1 MSTNS
6 QIHLLLKIAKRLR
19 QLLRYQLTRIYFAIV
34 PRFKPKLD
42 KENLGVNFIG
52 YAQGELGLGQ
62 AMRSM
67 VFATLAA
74 SIPLVV
80 RKFKASIPSKQ
91 SNDELTAYAY
101 FSDYCKYPI
110 NIICVN
116 PDTLHLLPSWVSYSE
131 WAKTYNIGY
140 WFWELE
146 NFPEKWQYAT
156 NIVDEIWVATDYV
169 ANAMRKSGKKVVK
182 IPFPLE
188 FSLPPDSMNR
198 EYFGINPNKFTY
210 LSSFDF
216 LSSLERK
223 NPQGVICAFQKAFP
237 SGDDSVRLII
247 KTMNAG
253 THPKELKKIESF
265 IGGDSRI
272 EIRDGYLT
280 QEEMRGLISSADA
293 YVSLHRAEGLG
304 LGLAEAMY
312 MGKPT
317 IATGYSG
324 NLEFMNETNSIL
336 VPYQL
341 VQIEQSDY
349 PNAEDGHWA
358 EPSVSDAA
366 LAMHKILRESDFRGE
381 LGAKASCHMRAHHNY
396 LKVAFEIK
404 TQLECIKIDRADN
417 AINL

>member
-1 MSTNS
+1 MPQNS
-6 QIHLLLKIAKRLR
+6 QIHPLVKIAKRLR
-19 QLLRYQLTRIYFAIV
+19 QFLRYQLTRIYFAVV
-34 PRFKPKLD
+34 PRFQPKLD

-91 SNDELTAYAY
+91 SNGELTQY
-101 FSDYCKYPI
+101 FSERCQYPI

-116 PDTLHLLPSWVSYSE
+116 PDTLHLLPSWVGYSE

-146 NFPEKWQYAT
+146 NFPKKWEYAT

-188 FSLPPDSMNR
+188 FSLPPDSMNK

-223 NPQGVICAFQKAFP
+223 NPQGVIRAFQKAFP

-253 THPKELKKIESF
+253 AHPKELKKIESV

-272 EIRDGYLT
+272 EIRDGYLA
-280 QEEMRGLISSADA
+280 QEEMRGLIRSVDA

-341 VQIEQSDY
+341 VQIGQSDY
-349 PNAEDGHWA
+349 PNAEAGQWA
-358 EPSVSDAA
+358 EPNIDKAA
-366 LAMHKILRESDFRGE
+366 ACMCSIASNHSLRMQ
-381 LGAKASCHMRAHHNY
+381 LGRQASYHMKEHHSFLHTAAQIKASLGLMKA
-396 LKVAFEIK
+396 
-404 TQLECIKIDRADN
+404 
-417 AINL
+417 

>member
-6 QIHLLLKIAKRLR
+6 QIHPLLKIAKRLR
-19 QLLRYQLTRIYFAIV
+19 QLLRYQLTRIYVAIV

-74 SIPLVV
+74 SIPFVV

-91 SNDELTAYAY
+91 SNDELNQY
-101 FSDYCKYPI
+101 FSEHCQYPI

-116 PDTLHLLPSWVSYSE
+116 PDTLHLLPSWINYSE

-146 NFPEKWQYAT
+146 NFPKKWEYAT

-169 ANAMRKSGKKVVK
+169 ASAMRKSGKKVVK

-188 FSLPPDSMNR
+188 FSMPPDSMNK

-216 LSSLERK
+216 LSSIERK
-223 NPQGVICAFQKAFP
+223 NPQGVIRAFQKAFP

-247 KTMNAG
+247 KTMYAG
-253 THPKELKKIESF
+253 AHPKELKKIESV
-265 IGGDSRI
+265 INGDLRI
-272 EIRDGYLT
+272 EIRDGYLA
-280 QEEMRGLISSADA
+280 QEEMRGLIRSVDA

-336 VPYQL
+336 VSYQL
-341 VQIEQSDY
+341 VQIGQSDY
-349 PNAEDGHWA
+349 PNAEGGHWA
-358 EPSVSDAA
+358 EPKIVEAT
-366 LAMHKILRESDFRGE
+366 LAMRKVLEDSDFRE
-381 LGAKASCHMRAHHNY
+381 KLGAQASLYMKRHHSY
-396 LKVAFEIK
+396 AIVASIIRDEFEQIG
-404 TQLECIKIDRADN
+404 L
-417 AINL
+417 